1 MMNRLRASKNSNS
14 DLKAATLTMTVEGG
28 LPSPVSTMTD
38 ESAVDVYVWLTYF
51 QFSSVQHPRP
61 LNCSFFP
68 LPRKEGLFIAKGEGA
83 KRDSLS
89 HLILSNIA

>member
-1 MMNRLRASKNSNS
+1 
-14 DLKAATLTMTVEGG
+14 
-28 LPSPVSTMTD
+28 MTD